1 MSFQRCDAIARD
13 PGVSSTF
20 RLDPH
25 PANDALPLNTP
36 SFGMSPVGPGLRSNG
51 KVLHGVAGVPGIGRD
66 PTWLNLVRWSVGLD
80 GVDRGGEV
88 LG

>member
-51 KVLHGVAGVPGIGRD
+51 KVLHGVAGVPGTGRE
-66 PTWLNLVRWSVGLD
+66 VGA
-80 GVDRGGEV
+80 GRGGNV
-88 LG
+88 VGSVVGSVAAACPSP